1 MVQPTEFSNK
11 QIQSPPKQFSFT
23 IPAGAIETIYYE
35 LNFLRILSLSDA
47 SALKIRFG
55 DTGTE
60 TDVVG
65 AGVGYAWPY
74 TVSNVFLRNTSGA
87 PITVTVAVAVGQ
99 IFDDR
104 LNVSG
109 NINVVNAPATVLDVE
124 DAPVLA
130 MMQNDEAQRT
140 PLTTLQGATIANV
153 LNATTTIVTGAA
165 NVNGVIIRS
174 INLYS
179 GSNVT
184 SYLQIGAVRL
194 LQTGYVAGGCDS
206 VTAFD
211 IFVPAGNQIIV
222 SGGNTVSGGNIAYEV
237 L

>member
-87 PITVTVAVAVGQ
+87 PITITVAVAVGQ

-109 NINVVNAPATVLDVE
+109 NVQVVNAPATDLDVS
-124 DAPVLA
+124 DAAVLA
-130 MMQNDEAQRT
+130 MMQNDELQRA
-140 PLTTLQGATIANV
+140 PLTTLAGATRASYN
-153 LNATTTIVTGAA
+153 NTSPTIVSGAS
-165 NVNGVIIRS
+165 NVNGIIIRWLQMCSTSAVNTSVS
-174 INLYS
+174 I
-179 GSNVT
+179 
-184 SYLQIGAVRL
+184 
-194 LQTGYVAGGCDS
+194 GGTQFMSMRGDADGGDPTER
-206 VTAFD
+206 VEN
-211 IFVPAGNQIIV
+211 IFIPAGLALTAVASAFSDI
-222 SGGNTVSGGNIAYEV
+222 NICYEV